1 MAFFFH
7 SRSHE
12 AFPSGYPI
20 RIFEATNDKVR
31 KKKTDERLSCNGGYS
46 CDEEVTQQYLTMFS
60 PCPKFLGL
68 PRSHYCMSNDK

>member
-12 AFPSGYPI
+12 AFPAGYPI

-46 CDEEVTQQYLTMFS
+46 CDEEVTQQYHHDVFS
-60 PCPKFLGL
+60 MPKVPWAF
-68 PRSHYCMSNDK
+68 RAATTV